1 MQWKGDPRVQ
11 NEREGTQPQAET
23 TVPKFTNP

>member
-11 NEREGTQPQAET
+11 KVREGTQPQPKT
-23 TVPKFTNP
+23 TVPKYTNP

>member
-11 NEREGTQPQAET
+11 KVREGAQPQAET
-23 TVPKFTNP
+23 TVPKYTNP